1 MSWRRPDRAL
11 LGLWTAA
18 AVLLLAAALSG
29 FGFYAPRRGHLTAGA
44 AEQPEPA
51 ERRDRARVVVEAVM
65 APAEGV
71 RPSLADVARFYG
83 LEPDSLPCSVRET
96 LDMDEGDLPNDR
108 ARQRA
113 ERPLRL
119 GDEVTLCLD

>member
-1 MSWRRPDRAL
+1 MSWRRPERAL
-11 LGLWTAA
+11 LGLWAGA
-18 AVLLLAAALSG
+18 AVLLLAAAVLG
-29 FGFYAPRRGHLTAGA
+29 FGFYAPRRGQLAAGA

-65 APAEGV
+65 APAEGE

-96 LDMDEGDLPNDR
+96 LDMDEADLPDDR

-119 GDEVTLCLD
+119 GEEVTLCLD